1 VVVGPGRVGGRDGVG
16 FSGQGAQWI
25 GMGRQLLDTSP
36 VFAEL
41 MGHCGEA
48 LAPVVDW
55 SLLDVVRGAAG
66 APWLDRVDVVQ
77 PVSRVVMVSLAQL
90 WQSVRE
96 TT

>member
-36 VFAEL
+36 VFAEP

-55 SLLDVVRGAAG
+55 SLLDVVRGAARG
-66 APWLDRVDVVQ
+66 RRGWIGWMWC
-77 PVSRVVMVSLAQL
+77 SRCRG
-90 WQSVRE
+90 W
-96 TT
+96 